1 MSRSLRSSCRQFSL
15 PKRTP
20 TKNSVCPKRTLTH
33 IFFLSLQKTPYPYFL
48 SPRDPVARYFPLPS
62 IPRGLS
68 GCARRPLRPPFPPPN
83 PYHYFLPHHPLFPG
97 SQKNPYQPSPPKT
110 PKKDPSRIM
119 AFLPS
124 LSCLHVNDRYVT
136 SMGTHSGGSFC
147 FPVAETCDGQMIP
160 LGGILFFFAMDADSR
175 CVYAWRRRGG

>member
-97 SQKNPYQPSPPKT
+97 SQKNPYQLSPPKNPQKRPLT
-110 PKKDPSRIM
+110 YYGFSSLP
-119 AFLPS
+119 FLLACERPICNKHGNP
-124 LSCLHVNDRYVT
+124 LWWQFL
-136 SMGTHSGGSFC
+136 
-147 FPVAETCDGQMIP
+147 FPC
-160 LGGILFFFAMDADSR
+160 
-175 CVYAWRRRGG
+175 RRNL